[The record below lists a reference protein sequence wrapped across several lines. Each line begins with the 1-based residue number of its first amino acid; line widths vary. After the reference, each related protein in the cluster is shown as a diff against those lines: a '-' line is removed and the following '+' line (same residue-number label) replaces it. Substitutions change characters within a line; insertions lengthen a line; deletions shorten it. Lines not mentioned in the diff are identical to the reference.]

1 MSAFS
6 ASFLLSLCGDSYV
19 ANHQH
24 GKMQIHWQRH
34 SSFAFKS
41 IASPCEQRVIGKK
54 GFETIFSYAKF
65 SNVFFAALFPRTIY
79 NSENVFH
86 FLCVEQNNVCRK
98 DGQNF
103 YNKQVDA
110 SGKKRSL
117 ATRSNSTKNA
127 MIDTF
132 PDFRW
137 FQTERLLALISS
149 FFVSRKKENNSYY
162 LEGKVTN
169 ALTLHWQISDAFAV
183 RVLRRGYRW

>member
-1 MSAFS
+1 MLAENEEEELHLYPHFQVLS
-6 ASFLLSLCGDSYV
+6 LLTLCGDLYV
-19 ANHQH
+19 ANQQH
-24 GKMQIHWQRH
+24 GKTQIHWQRH

-41 IASPCEQRVIGKK
+41 IASPCKQRVIGKK

-110 SGKKRSL
+110 SGKKG
-117 ATRSNSTKNA
+117 
-127 MIDTF
+127 
-132 PDFRW
+132 
-137 FQTERLLALISS
+137 
-149 FFVSRKKENNSYY
+149 VSRRDLIPRKMP
-162 LEGKVTN
+162 
-169 ALTLHWQISDAFAV
+169 
-183 RVLRRGYRW
+183 

>member
-1 MSAFS
+1 MLAEVEGEG
-6 ASFLLSLCGDSYV
+6 LNLCPHFQLHSYIYV
-19 ANHQH
+19 VIRMYLAKQQH

-41 IASPCEQRVIGKK
+41 IASPCKQRVIGKK

-86 FLCVEQNNVCRK
+86 FLCVQQNNVCRK

-110 SGKKRSL
+110 SGKKG
-117 ATRSNSTKNA
+117 
-127 MIDTF
+127 
-132 PDFRW
+132 
-137 FQTERLLALISS
+137 
-149 FFVSRKKENNSYY
+149 VSRRDLIPRKMP
-162 LEGKVTN
+162 
-169 ALTLHWQISDAFAV
+169 
-183 RVLRRGYRW
+183 